1 MNVAKQQIIRM
12 VEALPEEITVDDI
25 MTELYFR
32 LQAET
37 ISKKELLFYISKE
50 TVQHEAKQKIGRHL
64 TEDEL
69 DIAKDGFDWG
79 LMTGIDI
86 VYDTIL
92 FEMRNDKKMMFW
104 LILYRTYSILLMCLS
119 SSHLFS

>member
-12 VEALPEEITVDDI
+12 IEALPEEITVDDI

-50 TVQHEAKQKIGRHL
+50 TVQYEAMQKIGRHL
-64 TEDEL
+64 TDEEL
-69 DIAKDGFDWG
+69 DIAKDGLDWG
-79 LMTGIDI
+79 LTFDIDT
-86 VYDTIL
+86 VYNTIL
-92 FEMRNDKKMMFW
+92 FEMIKEK
-104 LILYRTYSILLMCLS
+104 
-119 SSHLFS
+119 